1 MCNSVPQKL
10 PKCLFPIS
18 FTSCS
23 QRSNYALEWFVNH
36 SHAFLSF
43 NIVLRFNH
51 VNALV
56 FAYSFFFSIY
66 YLTVWTYHHLSI
78 LLLMNF
84 GLFPVGI
91 FVCLFWFVLCV
102 ICICTSFSTLEL
114 IYEGRA
120 NHWKSDVWAESWK
133 EAVMWRWAKECSKE
147 KEQHAKVLGWEV
159 LEC

>member
-91 FVCLFWFVLCV
+91 FVCFDLFCVWFAYVQVSQLWSWYMKGEPIIGKV
-102 ICICTSFSTLEL
+102 TFEL
-114 IYEGRA
+114 SPGRRQ
-120 NHWKSDVWAESWK
+120 SCED
-133 EAVMWRWAKECSKE
+133 
-147 KEQHAKVLGWEV
+147 EQKNVPRRRNNMQRF
-159 LEC
+159 